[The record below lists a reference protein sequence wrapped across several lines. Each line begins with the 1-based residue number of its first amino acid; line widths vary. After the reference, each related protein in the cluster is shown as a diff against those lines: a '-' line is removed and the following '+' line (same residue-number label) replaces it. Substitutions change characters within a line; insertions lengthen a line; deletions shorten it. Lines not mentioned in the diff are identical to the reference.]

1 MDEKLALSTNEFAEI
16 WRRVNDDTSSGSCPT
31 EEAMLSSLIEQSAH
45 SAAFSSSLAKMFPN
59 PGRTVL
65 QTQAAEARNRLR
77 NLRAEYFLLTGE
89 SFSPKSACP
98 GVSGKLASLR
108 ELYFMQQKNAAAFYS
123 AAETASPERAELFH
137 QYAEE
142 LECSAKDT
150 RRLLTECF

>member
-16 WRRVNDDTSSGSCPT
+16 WRRVSDEPACVSGSS
-31 EEAMLSSLIEQSAH
+31 EESVLAALIEQSAKT
-45 SAAFSSSLAKMFPN
+45 AAYAAALAKMFPS

-65 QTQAAEARNRLR
+65 QTQAAEERSRLR

-89 SFSPKSACP
+89 SFPPKNSCP

-108 ELYFMQQKNAAAFYS
+108 ELYFMQQKLAAAFHA
-123 AAETASPERAELFH
+123 AAETASPEQAEMYH
-137 QYAEE
+137 QYANEV
-142 LECSAKDT
+142 ECSAKES